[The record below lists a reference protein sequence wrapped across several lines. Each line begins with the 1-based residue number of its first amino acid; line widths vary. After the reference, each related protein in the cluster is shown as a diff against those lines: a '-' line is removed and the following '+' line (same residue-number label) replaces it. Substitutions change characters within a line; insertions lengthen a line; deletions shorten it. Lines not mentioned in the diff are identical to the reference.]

1 MPASTAQTA
10 PGQEAGRP
18 QPQTTVQNPGG
29 PFIRHSQ
36 PGRRA
41 QYVSTSNAFGALITQ
56 PLVAVPG
63 YIRALRLRFAATGGV
78 ATGTVTASADAPY
91 NIASLITLRDAFG
104 TPLIVGDGYS
114 VLKLVAMFGG
124 QFGLHSLVDVAN
136 FPSFSAVATGLSAS
150 GNFTLPAQL
159 PLEFA
164 KAYGVISGANAS
176 LLPNLQVQLNAS
188 ATFYGTTSPGTLPT
202 IEMDVDADFYWLPEG
217 VGGNIEPPGLGSTCQ
232 WVLQQANPSIGSAS
246 TTRCQI
252 PRLGGYLSTI
262 IFIMRDSTSARIDG
276 WPTRMRIYVDGVPLI
291 DSRVDTFEDDMAI
304 QFGGIGAITGGFN
317 RPTGV
322 LAWTRKM
329 SLNQESNGLLDTGE
343 TWLSTNPGT
352 LIEFEGAPWAT
363 ISNAPA
369 TLSIMA
375 GQVVPTGALVQGLP
389 EL

>member
-1 MPASTAQTA
+1 
-10 PGQEAGRP
+10 
-18 QPQTTVQNPGG
+18 
-29 PFIRHSQ
+29 
-36 PGRRA
+36 
-41 QYVSTSNAFGALITQ
+41 VSTSNAFGALITQ

-78 ATGTVTASADAPY
+78 ATGTVSASADAPY

-252 PRLGGYLSTI
+252 PRLCGYLSTI